1 MERDAELLLEHGADG
16 LALGVLRADGRIDR
30 ERCAALINR
39 IGGGRT
45 VVFHR
50 AFDLTPEPL
59 EALDR
64 LIDLGVRRVLT
75 SGQRVS
81 AAEGAD
87 LIRRL
92 IEHAGGRIE
101 VLPGGG
107 ITAENAAELVA
118 RTGAGQVHGSFSERR
133 SDPAGPV
140 GEAGY
145 AVTSARKLRE
155 TRAAL
160 ARL

>member
-1 MERDAELLLEHGADG
+1 
-16 LALGVLRADGRIDR
+16 
-30 ERCAALINR
+30 
-39 IGGGRT
+39 
-45 VVFHR
+45 
-50 AFDLTPEPL
+50 
-59 EALDR
+59 
-64 LIDLGVRRVLT
+64 
-75 SGQRVS
+75 
-81 AAEGAD
+81 

-92 IEHAGGRIE
+92 IEHADGRIE

-107 ITAENAAELVA
+107 ISAENAAELVA
-118 RTGAGQVHGSFSERR
+118 RTGAGQVHGSFSERG

-155 TRAAL
+155 TRGAL